1 MAEGSWRES
10 RRREGSLERERL
22 VNCEEGREGSQGS
35 GVRELVKDHLRP
47 RHWQSGVE
55 VVHEDRRR
63 LGAWPW
69 SAGLILVKR
78 MAMSEEGEE
87 EEEEEEGED
96 WVRVV
101 RKVVERMRE
110 VRRRE
115 RRFGSA
121 MAWMRERER

>member
-1 MAEGSWRES
+1 M
-10 RRREGSLERERL
+10 
-22 VNCEEGREGSQGS
+22 NCEEGREGSQGS

-78 MAMSEEGEE
+78 MLMSEEG
-87 EEEEEEGED
+87 EEEGED

-101 RKVVERMRE
+101 GKVVERMRE

-115 RRFGSA
+115 RRSGSA
-121 MAWMRERER
+121 MAWMRERERER